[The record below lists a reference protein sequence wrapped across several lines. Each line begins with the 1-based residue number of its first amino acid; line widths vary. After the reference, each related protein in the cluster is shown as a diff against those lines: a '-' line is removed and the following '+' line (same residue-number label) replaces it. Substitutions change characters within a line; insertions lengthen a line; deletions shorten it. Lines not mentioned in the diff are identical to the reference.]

1 MSSINNS
8 AKKIEDIISVIDG
21 IAFQTNILAL
31 NAAVEAARAGEQG
44 RGFAVVAGEVRN
56 LAQRSASAAKEIK
69 ELISDS
75 VSKTAE
81 GTRQVENAGNTM
93 HEIVASVKR
102 VSDIISE
109 IAAASSEQ
117 SAGIEQVNEAV
128 MKMDD
133 MTQQNTALVEE
144 AAAAAESMMEQAD
157 ELMNAVSVFQLEGE
171 SQVKRTAPVER
182 RVTHNPMRGATSKTV
197 AAKSAPTPVST
208 KPIKHATKSGTD
220 DGDWEEF

>member
-1 MSSINNS
+1 
-8 AKKIEDIISVIDG
+8 
-21 IAFQTNILAL
+21 
-31 NAAVEAARAGEQG
+31 
-44 RGFAVVAGEVRN
+44 
-56 LAQRSASAAKEIK
+56 
-69 ELISDS
+69 
-75 VSKTAE
+75 
-81 GTRQVENAGNTM
+81 M
-93 HEIVASVKR
+93 HEIVTSVRR
-102 VSDIISE
+102 VTDIISE

-171 SQVKRTAPVER
+171 NQTRRIAER
-182 RVTHNPMRGATSKTV
+182 RVTPNPMRGNSSNPASRVTET
-197 AAKSAPTPVST
+197 KSAASKSV
-208 KPIKHATKSGTD
+208 KIVAKSGTD